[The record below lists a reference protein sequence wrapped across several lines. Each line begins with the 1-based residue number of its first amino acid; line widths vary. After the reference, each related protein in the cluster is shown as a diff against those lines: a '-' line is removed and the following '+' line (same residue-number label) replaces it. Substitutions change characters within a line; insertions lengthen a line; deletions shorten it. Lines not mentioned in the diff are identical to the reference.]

1 MYNKIICVISN
12 IYSFVYGYIS
22 LILFNMVNKKVNF
35 TPVFKLPSAFG
46 LVRGLI
52 SLVFYILIE
61 VGIGYIS
68 KGRINRKEIIVKNK
82 FFLFLGMFA
91 FWLIGA
97 GFYIETPDYG

>member
-1 MYNKIICVISN
+1 MYNKVICIISN
-12 IYSFVYGYIS
+12 IISFVYGYIS
-22 LILFNMVNKKVNF
+22 LILFNMVNKEVNF

-61 VGIGYIS
+61 VGISYIS
-68 KGRINRKEIIVKNK
+68 KGRINRKEIIVQNI

-91 FWLIGA
+91 FLLIGA
-97 GFYIETPDYG
+97 GFYIETSDYG